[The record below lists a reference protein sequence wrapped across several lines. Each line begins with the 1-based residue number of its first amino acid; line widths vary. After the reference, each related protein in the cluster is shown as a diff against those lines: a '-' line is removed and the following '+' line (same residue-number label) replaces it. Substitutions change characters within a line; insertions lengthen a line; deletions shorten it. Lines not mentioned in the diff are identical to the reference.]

1 MDWGKIEIFNRSF
14 DVGRIMYDTAEKA
27 DYTAILVGWQMEPL
41 SKERKNKNIRI
52 IRFRRADEK

>member
-1 MDWGKIEIFNRSF
+1 MDWGKIENFNRSF

-27 DYTAILVGWQMEPL
+27 DHTAILVGWQMEPL

-52 IRFRRADEK
+52 IRFRRE